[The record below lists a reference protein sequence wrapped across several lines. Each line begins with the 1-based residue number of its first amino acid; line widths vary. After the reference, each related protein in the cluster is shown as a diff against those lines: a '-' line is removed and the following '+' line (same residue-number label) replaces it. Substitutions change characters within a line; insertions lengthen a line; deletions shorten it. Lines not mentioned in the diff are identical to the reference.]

1 MSIPI
6 HQVDAFTD
14 KPFRGNP
21 AAVCLLQ
28 DPADEDW
35 MRAVAREMNL
45 SETSFLYR
53 DGGGFNLRW
62 FTPAVEVDLCGHAT
76 LAAAHVLW
84 ETGELGRDERAV
96 FYTRDGILTAGLQG
110 GRDWIGLDFPAA
122 PERPMPGETPD
133 SALAAALGVKPKY
146 IGMNRFDYLV

>member
-1 MSIPI
+1 VSIPI

-62 FTPAVEVDLCGHAT
+62 FTPAVEVDLCGHAHWRPPT
-76 LAAAHVLW
+76 FFGKRASWAG
-84 ETGELGRDERAV
+84 TSGRSFTHATAFSRPGFKEG
-96 FYTRDGILTAGLQG
+96 GIGSG
-110 GRDWIGLDFPAA
+110 WIFP
-122 PERPMPGETPD
+122 PRP
-133 SALAAALGVKPKY
+133 SA
-146 IGMNRFDYLV
+146 R